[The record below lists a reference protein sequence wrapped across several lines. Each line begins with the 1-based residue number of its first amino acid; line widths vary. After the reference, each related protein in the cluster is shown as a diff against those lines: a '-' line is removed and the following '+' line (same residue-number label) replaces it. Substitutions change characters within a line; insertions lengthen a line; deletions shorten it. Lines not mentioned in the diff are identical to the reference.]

1 MVIEGNSLSNADSV
15 KVYRAEEI
23 DVRLRYIADRLKDWD
38 YKKPCAITLKPYSNP
53 RTISQNAMFHSW
65 CRYLSAAVNKRDASY
80 TEENVKLLLKQL
92 FLGTEEVK
100 VGKTIIK
107 DQLRQTSNLDT
118 GEMHHFLNQVYE
130 WAFDLGFNLPIDPQ
144 SEYRKLNQQ
153 QVK

>member
-1 MVIEGNSLSNADSV
+1 MSDADSV

-92 FLGTEEVK
+92 FLALKRLRLERQSL
-100 VGKTIIK
+100 KT
-107 DQLRQTSNLDT
+107 S
-118 GEMHHFLNQVYE
+118 
-130 WAFDLGFNLPIDPQ
+130 LGRPVI
-144 SEYRKLNQQ
+144 
-153 QVK
+153 